1 MYTSMES
8 LSRVD
13 SSTIPPPSSASPV
26 TSMSSVNKRQISP
39 ESHRRGISPSPAFHR
54 TQT

>member
-13 SSTIPPPSSASPV
+13 SSVLPSSASPV
-26 TSMSSVNKRQISP
+26 ISVSNVNKRQTSP
-39 ESHRRGISPSPAFHR
+39 ENHRRGISPSATLHR